1 MKLHQRIQRIL
12 IACLISLSSVYGK
25 DRTIEFSDQLPPC
38 PAEYLT
44 DCLLAS
50 DGSIWITS
58 EGQGIYCL
66 KPLEKAQ
73 AGKESWLD
81 ISYYHDLKKE
91 TNYYSIAEDK
101 QGRIWVG
108 TDNEGVSVFNGEKWK
123 TYNRENALLGERIFD
138 IAVSPVTGDVA
149 IATSGGVNVFKPQT
163 NQWLNLTRAEGLVED
178 QVETL
183 AYDDKG
189 NLWLGYAC
197 GGVSQLSE
205 QQNYKIINTE
215 QAKWYWDKEN
225 RVRQPIESFGS
236 GLPSNLCNTILPTK
250 KGDILLG
257 TNSGLAFKK
266 GTSSWKY
273 LRGEDC
279 RDKNQGLWNVKVDRD
294 ISSKAGVSLLP
305 EDYVT
310 CLAETKEGWW
320 IGFRQKGAV
329 LINPLNLKKNKLGI
343 FPKNIKNPFVK
354 SLLTLPNG
362 SVYAATYGH
371 GIIKI
376 HEEKKRNQLKVAE
389 REDFP
394 SFPPIPSIKTR
405 DELNQEAV
413 KLNQVVDEEN
423 NHKVKKIPYA
433 VAWKEDWATK
443 GDWYGY
449 YGKDY
454 ALLCGTCNMGND
466 IIANL
471 DVKIDSN
478 QILGFHKQKEDS
490 LSVRPHNDNA
500 SLNPNV
506 LFNPKTGTRIA
517 TEWSDNGEEYASKFD
532 GPDIWTSI
540 QVPEGYHSC
549 SLYFYNYQGKDHNIG
564 TWRDFIIEVRSGKLD
579 EGEKIQMAPILARSR
594 VKDFHGSGVY
604 KTFILSGPETYS
616 IRILNNYSSDAILN
630 GLFISRM
637 DLLKEKM
644 NSIFNNKDVFLLNKK
659 IPITPKGI
667 SQERSFLL
675 SLYRHLNA
683 IEKETE
689 FKKILNIWTSE
700 DHEAVQKKFLE
711 EWYHKQ
717 DEYAI
722 YRSQEFFPFSPRTL
736 PLTVDECE
744 VIEYMGLDWK
754 SYLPNSK
761 VKPKIEL
768 VELQE
773 KISSMSQAELDK
785 LKNQYQKKLIEEI
798 SKSYKNRNTKENE
811 D

>member
-12 IACLISLSSVYGK
+12 IACLISLSPVSGK

-81 ISYYHDLKKE
+81 ISYYYGLKKE

-183 AYDDKG
+183 AYDDQG
-189 NLWLGYAC
+189 YLWLGYAC
-197 GGVSQLSE
+197 GGVSQLSG
-205 QQNYKIINTE
+205 QQGYHMINTE

-225 RVRQPIESFGS
+225 RVRQPIDSFGS

-250 KGDILLG
+250 KGYILLG
-257 TNSGLAFKK
+257 TNNGLALKK
-266 GTSSWKY
+266 GTGSWKY
-273 LRGEDC
+273 LRGEDY
-279 RDKNQGLWNVKVDRD
+279 RDKNQGLWNVKVDRN
-294 ISSKAGVSLLP
+294 ISSQGEPLLLP
-305 EDYVT
+305 EDYIT

-329 LINPLNLKKNKLGI
+329 LVSPLNLKKIKLGSL
-343 FPKNIKNPFVK
+343 PKNIKNPFVK

-362 SVYAATYGH
+362 SVYAVTYGH
-371 GIIKI
+371 GIINIQKG
-376 HEEKKRNQLKVAE
+376 EKRNQLKVTE
-389 REDFP
+389 REKLP
-394 SFPPIPSIKTR
+394 SFPAIPSIKTL
-405 DELNQEAV
+405 DELNREAV
-413 KLNQVVDEEN
+413 KFNQTVDEEIDR
-423 NHKVKKIPYA
+423 KTKKNPYA

-443 GDWYGY
+443 GDWCGY

-466 IIANL
+466 IITNL
-471 DVKIDSN
+471 DVKIDID
-478 QILGFHKQKEDS
+478 QILGFHKKKEDS

-517 TEWSDNGEEYASKFD
+517 TEWSDNGEEYAPKFD

-540 QVPEGYHSC
+540 QLPEGDHAL
-549 SLYFYNYQGKDHNIG
+549 SLYFYNYQGKDLNTG
-564 TWRDFIIEVRSGKLD
+564 AWRDFIIEVRPGKLD
-579 EGEKIQMAPILARSR
+579 EGEKIQMAPILARTR

-604 KTFILSGPETYS
+604 KTFILSGPGTYS

-630 GLFISRM
+630 GLFVSRL
-637 DLLKEKM
+637 DLLKEKR
-644 NSIFNNKDVFLLNKK
+644 NSIFKNKDFSILNKE

-667 SQERSFLL
+667 SQERNFFL
-675 SLYRHLNA
+675 SLYRHLNTV
-683 IEKETE
+683 EKTKELKE
-689 FKKILNIWTSE
+689 ILNIWTSG

-711 EWYHKQ
+711 EWYRKQ
-717 DEYAI
+717 DEYVI

-768 VELQE
+768 IELQE
-773 KISSMSQAELDK
+773 KISSMSQAELEK
-785 LKNQYQKKLIEEI
+785 LKNQYQKKLVEEI
-798 SKSYKNRNTKENE
+798 SKSYKNRNTTENE